1 MPTATLHSGK
11 LDSPATATTLPPAME
26 HSGSGAGASSAEAPE
41 ALQQALREH
50 KATVRSQSTIA
61 AL

>member
-1 MPTATLHSGK
+1 MATLPSGR
-11 LDSPATATTLPPAME
+11 LDSPATATRLQLVTAP
-26 HSGSGAGASSAEAPE
+26 SGSGDGASSAEAPE

-50 KATVRSQSTIA
+50 KATVRSQSILA